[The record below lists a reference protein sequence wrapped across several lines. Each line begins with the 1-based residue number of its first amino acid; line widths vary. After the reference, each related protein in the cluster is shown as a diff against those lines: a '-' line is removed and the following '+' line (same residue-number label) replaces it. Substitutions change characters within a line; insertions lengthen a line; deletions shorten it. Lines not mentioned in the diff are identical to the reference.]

1 MIENENTLNIQFF
14 YLKWK
19 KKFAPMTGWR
29 EFNLLFSLL
38 LGQRRHTTDTEIK
51 IMWERKE
58 AKKETLNIWKYIKG
72 NKKCLTLV
80 WTMLLIVTQ
89 LGCLTYIFR
98 IHCYMEMTLNFSK
111 VKLKKSYK
119 SWPYFLF
126 CFWLRSVA
134 WGILASQPEA
144 MPPAVEALSLNHWTT
159 REVPPSLAFLLH
171 SIPISTDWTP
181 PHSRHLGG
189 FSRVTKMGKSWPL
202 PMPGGSM
209 GQWL

>member
-1 MIENENTLNIQFF
+1 
-14 YLKWK
+14 
-19 KKFAPMTGWR
+19 MTGWR

-51 IMWERKE
+51 IRWERKE
-58 AKKETLNIWKYIKG
+58 AKKETPNIWKYIKG

-144 MPPAVEALSLNHWTT
+144 MPPAVEALSLNHWMAT
-159 REVPPSLAFLLH
+159 EVSKVDHIL
-171 SIPISTDWTP
+171 
-181 PHSRHLGG
+181 
-189 FSRVTKMGKSWPL
+189 K
-202 PMPGGSM
+202 
-209 GQWL
+209 